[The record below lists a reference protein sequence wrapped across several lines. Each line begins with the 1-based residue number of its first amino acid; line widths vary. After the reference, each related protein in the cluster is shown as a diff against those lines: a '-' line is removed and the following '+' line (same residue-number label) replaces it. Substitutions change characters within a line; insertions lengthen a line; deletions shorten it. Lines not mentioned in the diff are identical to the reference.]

1 MFSLR
6 KFSESMSFLLLNFP
20 IYIKIDILLRGKS
33 FDFPQN
39 NENSLKVM
47 VVSICVLLDPE
58 KIYFKEFYF

>member
-1 MFSLR
+1 M
-6 KFSESMSFLLLNFP
+6 LNFP